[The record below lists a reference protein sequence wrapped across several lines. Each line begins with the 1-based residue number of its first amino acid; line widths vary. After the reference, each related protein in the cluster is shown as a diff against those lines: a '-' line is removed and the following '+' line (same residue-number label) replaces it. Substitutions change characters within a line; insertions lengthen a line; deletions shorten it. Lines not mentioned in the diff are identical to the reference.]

1 MGIRT
6 GIATV
11 LASGLVIGLAVT
23 APAGASQAAK
33 WNPAPP
39 STLQSV
45 VKSINAQAK
54 ADGKKRYSPGC
65 YQALVWPGKGSYAV
79 INVRAGKNVEACG
92 DPVKFGIRAYRKS
105 GSKWIFVGGPAGG
118 PGTACE
124 YEKTATAADK
134 SFMRKT
140 KMCR

>member
-23 APAGASQAAK
+23 APASASQAAK
-33 WNPAPP
+33 WNPATP

-54 ADGKKRYSPGC
+54 AAGKARHSPGC
-65 YQALVWPGKGSYAV
+65 YQALTWAGKSNYAV
-79 INVRAGKNVEACG
+79 VNVRAGKNVEACG
-92 DPVKFGIRAYRKS
+92 DPVKFGIRVYRKS
-105 GSKWIFVGGPAGG
+105 GSGWTFVGGPAGG
-118 PGTACE
+118 PGTTCE
-124 YEKTATAADK
+124 YDKKATAADK
-134 SFMRKT
+134 AYMRTT
-140 KMCR
+140 KVCR